1 MITGALT
8 YFPEALQENHALT
21 LIGGFFKY
29 YPQRVMLSK
38 LKYTFIQTT
47 TGLEYLFPKIDP
59 CNILEIPVISDTN
72 IEFFYLD
79 EIGQAVI
86 V

>member
-1 MITGALT
+1 
-8 YFPEALQENHALT
+8 
-21 LIGGFFKY
+21 
-29 YPQRVMLSK
+29 MLSK